1 MDELRRAKEQGLRL
15 VWLDEINFT
24 KRSVNLQEYS
34 GRNTNLTID
43 QRDIFVGYRSVIASM
58 SYDSGVGLV
67 EIHGEAIDA
76 EDFLVYLKKL
86 RARNGKQAIALFMD

>member
-1 MDELRRAKEQGLRL
+1 
-15 VWLDEINFT
+15 
-24 KRSVNLQEYS
+24 
-34 GRNTNLTID
+34 
-43 QRDIFVGYRSVIASM
+43 M

>member
-43 QRDIFVGYRSVIASM
+43 
-58 SYDSGVGLV
+58 
-67 EIHGEAIDA
+67 
-76 EDFLVYLKKL
+76 
-86 RARNGKQAIALFMD
+86 